1 PDHFYLTRSLHHLD
15 LHSFPTRRSSDLVTD
30 GNADPLPGASILIKG
45 TTIGTT
51 TDADGR
57 YTIDVPSG
65 DAVLVFS
72 FIGYVSQEI
81 PVGQRSVIDI
91 SLTPDVQSLEEVVV
105 VGYGEMKKSDLTGAV
120 SSVSNADIIRTAPIQ
135 AAGAMQGQVAGVNI
149 VKTNGKPGD
158 DFDID
163 IRGINSIGK

>member
-81 PVGQRSVIDI
+81 PVGQDRKSTRLNSSHVKI
-91 SLTPDVQSLEEVVV
+91 SYAVFCLR
-105 VGYGEMKKSDLTGAV
+105 KK
-120 SSVSNADIIRTAPIQ
+120 
-135 AAGAMQGQVAGVNI
+135 
-149 VKTNGKPGD
+149 K
-158 DFDID
+158 
-163 IRGINSIGK
+163 